1 MTKKGEG
8 YCVFNSTESYF
19 CRLAAWFES
28 LGQEQEDDKTKESNE
43 QEMLPDAAALM
54 RKLAAFHKTC
64 TFLKQQVGY
73 YLRAMHSLHRQSL
86 IIHNSSYH
94 DRPGLWPYLYAH
106 THVPSR

>member
-8 YCVFNSTESYF
+8 FCVFNSTESHF

-28 LGQEQEDDKTKESNE
+28 LGQEQEDEKAKHSDE
-43 QEMLPDAAALM
+43 QEMFPDAAALM

-64 TFLKQQVGY
+64 TFLKQQVRHH
-73 YLRAMHSLHRQSL
+73 LRAMHSLHGNL
-86 IIHNSSYH
+86 PIIRNSSCH